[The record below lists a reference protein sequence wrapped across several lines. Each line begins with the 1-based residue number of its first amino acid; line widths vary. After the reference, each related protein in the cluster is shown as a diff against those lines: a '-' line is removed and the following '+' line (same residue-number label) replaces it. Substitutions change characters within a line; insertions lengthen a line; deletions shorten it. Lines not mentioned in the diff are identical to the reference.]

1 MLSEIYITMATLQMI
16 YNFALDLFSKIQAI
30 YEVYLSTDF
39 AFHIGNLIWLY
50 KVKDCSTILQKANGW
65 KTNRAKL
72 WAYKV

>member
-39 AFHIGNLIWLY
+39 AFHIGNLI
-50 KVKDCSTILQKANGW
+50 
-65 KTNRAKL
+65 
-72 WAYKV
+72 